1 MYSLGEAN
9 KIKVYSNLGRVIKD
23 QIRDIMGQGSHQ
35 RRWHLCQSQYK
46 ESGVTLRV
54 STEYPRRGRSKKKK
68 NPIQALRDMKD
79 GNTSSR

>member
-1 MYSLGEAN
+1 MGEAN

-23 QIRDIMGQGSHQ
+23 QIRDIMGARKSPEEVASVSKPIQ
-35 RRWHLCQSQYK
+35 REWCNFEGVYRISQAREIK
-46 ESGVTLRV
+46 
-54 STEYPRRGRSKKKK
+54 KKKK